1 MTTTHTDACALSADL
16 GYSSSMKVIIIFS
29 GPWLKSNEWDVSGK
43 RSMISKAIAKKRR
56 ILAATNA

>member
-1 MTTTHTDACALSADL
+1 VFSADL